1 MANQPKGFSEF
12 IRKRIVA
19 LKRKPQT
26 IALIAFALAF
36 VYYSLNL
43 TKISDTTAY
52 INLPGMGL
60 AGFATMLFSILLMV
74 CFMNAFPHRKKV
86 NVPMLALMFVL
97 VAIIIYAGIFYQGR
111 ITEALTR
118 EVNPITVTPDKI
130 YIDQARR
137 MLSVHRVILIVGV
150 ALVALLPVYSK
161 ALRKINTNVEVAE
174 NDDMAAIDISGED
187 A

>member
-1 MANQPKGFSEF
+1 MASQPKGIKEF

-26 IALIAFALAF
+26 IALLAFALAF

-86 NVPMLALMFVL
+86 NVPMLVLMFVL
-97 VAIIIYAGIFYQGR
+97 VGIIIFAGIFYQGR

-118 EVNPITVTPDKI
+118 EVNPITVSADKM
-130 YIDQARR
+130 YISAAMH
-137 MLSVHRVILIVGV
+137 MLSVHRIILIIGV

-161 ALRKINTNVEVAE
+161 LLKKINTNVEVE
-174 NDDMAAIDISGED
+174 DNGGMAAIDISGED

>member
-1 MANQPKGFSEF
+1 MANQPKGIKEF

-26 IALIAFALAF
+26 IALLAFALAF

-74 CFMNAFPHRKKV
+74 CFMNAFPHRHGHMGDNLRVSAKLRGWS
-86 NVPMLALMFVL
+86 NYRAASP
-97 VAIIIYAGIFYQGR
+97 
-111 ITEALTR
+111 
-118 EVNPITVTPDKI
+118 
-130 YIDQARR
+130 RR
-137 MLSVHRVILIVGV
+137 
-150 ALVALLPVYSK
+150 
-161 ALRKINTNVEVAE
+161 
-174 NDDMAAIDISGED
+174 
-187 A
+187 